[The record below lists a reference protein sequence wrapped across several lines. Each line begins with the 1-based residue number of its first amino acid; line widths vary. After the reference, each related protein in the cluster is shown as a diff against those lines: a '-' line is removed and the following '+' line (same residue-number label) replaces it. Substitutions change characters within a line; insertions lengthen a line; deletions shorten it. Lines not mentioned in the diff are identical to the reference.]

1 MSYAKHDLAERRR
14 QLSVEISRQR
24 TELTVAY
31 RGLAKPIE
39 YTQTGIK
46 GFKFLKENA
55 WAIALAPS
63 LVSMAFSFFGLKKQQ
78 QNRGGWLKF
87 GRGEE
92 EQEARREVAKAK
104 KPLMRLLGHGWNL
117 FKFYRRVRRYFP

>member
-1 MSYAKHDLAERRR
+1 MSYSKHDLVQRRR
-14 QLSVEISRQR
+14 QLSIEISRQR

-31 RGLAKPIE
+31 RGLTKPIE

-63 LVSMAFSFFGLKKQQ
+63 LISIGLSFFGLKKQKES
-78 QNRGGWLKF
+78 RGGWLKF

-92 EQEARREVAKAK
+92 EREAQREAAKAK

>member
-1 MSYAKHDLAERRR
+1 MSYSKHDLVQRRR

-31 RGLAKPIE
+31 RGLTKPIE

-63 LVSMAFSFFGLKKQQ
+63 LISIGLSFFGLKKQKPS
-78 QNRGGWLKF
+78 RGGWLKF
-87 GRGEE
+87 GHGEE
-92 EQEARREVAKAK
+92 EREVRREAAKAK